1 MPREPIQRPAA
12 GGADTEDSLSRRTRR
27 GQPTSPRL
35 PPKSALRRRTRRPPP
50 CLGSSPFRTP
60 PSRPPSPCDRPLLRS
75 CPRSSLR
82 HVSPGPRIAGSRV
95 RPRQY
100 RGGMVTF
107 GAVLASTGC
116 AGIALVLTGWK
127 FFAVHAHVRAPP
139 APYWV
144 RAPRPRTRPRP
155 WAGAR
160 SESRPTAALCSGRN
174 PKTASPAFV

>member
-1 MPREPIQRPAA
+1 MLTRRIRFPGEPDEVAYLTAPA
-12 GGADTEDSLSRRTRR
+12 TEISSTAQDAKTAALSREFAV
-27 GQPTSPRL
+27 SNAAE
-35 PPKSALRRRTRRPPP
+35 SSSVALR
-50 CLGSSPFRTP
+50 SAAA
-60 PSRPPSPCDRPLLRS
+60 PLLSAVFASS
-75 CPRSSLR
+75 CLA
-82 HVSPGPRIAGSRV
+82 GATQAGSRV

-127 FFAVHAHVRAPP
+127 FFAVHAHGRAPP

-144 RAPRPRTRPRP
+144 RAPLPRTTPRP